1 MSVELGEVNKNKKTR
16 IVLKLFG
23 SDSLTLGDKKLGKFM
38 EKVMEFEEL
47 KPGVRTLLWS
57 SVINI
62 QTFRWLNSWTGCESL
77 WGVNKD
83 SLQA

>member
-1 MSVELGEVNKNKKTR
+1 
-16 IVLKLFG
+16 
-23 SDSLTLGDKKLGKFM
+23 M

-47 KPGVRTLLWS
+47 KLGVRTLLWS

-62 QTFRWLNSWTGCESL
+62 QTFRWLNTWTGCESL